1 VLKVKTDESIAAPLL
16 IVKAVND
23 LTSEELFTLYAL
35 SVLVDAVIVCPL
47 QALATMT

>member
-1 VLKVKTDESIAAPLL
+1 VQVPLL

-23 LTSEELFTLYAL
+23 LTSAALFTLYAL